1 MVLSPGTSMYL
12 NGSDTD
18 CNPKNCPMNTTLKC
32 CSGNPKYAYIK
43 RSPTLVFFCPFE
55 TVRALPFIRLT
66 IFTVSAIVI
75 SY

>member
-1 MVLSPGTSMYL
+1 MYFD
-12 NGSDTD
+12 GSATD
-18 CNPKNCPMNTTLKC
+18 CNPKNCPMKTTLKC

-43 RSPTLVFFCPFE
+43 SSPGLVFFWPFE

-66 IFTVSAIVI
+66 ILTVSAIVI